1 MRITIHTDEQGNVNI
16 DTEKPSAQ
24 PGMFHST
31 PDIPLTD
38 AGAAPSEHVQR
49 WNALTNAAAS
59 AEPSLEAAPRY
70 PEAESPLNPLRAGAA
85 AAYANPANKA
95 RAATVNQE
103 TTAAAYSAVS
113 AAADSSAAVDG
124 GAAAHIPN
132 VSAPPEDKPKAKQ
145 TKRRKKH

>member
-16 DTEKPSAQ
+16 DTDKPTEQ

-31 PDIPLTD
+31 PDIPVID
-38 AGAAPSEHVQR
+38 AGGAPSEHLQR
-49 WNALTNAAAS
+49 WNALTNAAVA
-59 AEPSLEAAPRY
+59 AEPSMEPAARY
-70 PEAESPLNPLRAGAA
+70 PEAELPLNPLRAGAA

-103 TTAAAYSAVS
+103 TTASAYSAVS

-124 GAAAHIPN
+124 GAAAHIPKS
-132 VSAPPEDKPKAKQ
+132 SAPPEPAPKAKPKGKK
-145 TKRRKKH
+145 KR